1 MHRPN
6 FQRKQTAFV
15 YVDCIQKRRY
25 EGGSQMIEI
34 VYCLHVQCIPFFHSG
49 AHVKYFV
56 NIVTSAISTLVY
68 WSNVSDRL
76 DRCAYGL

>member
-1 MHRPN
+1 
-6 FQRKQTAFV
+6 
-15 YVDCIQKRRY
+15 
-25 EGGSQMIEI
+25 MIEI
-34 VYCLHVQCIPFFHSG
+34 VYCLHVQCIPFLHSG